1 MGIIFAILLEEL
13 SGPVGSRGERH
24 PDLGLGEDPSNGALI
39 AMALR
44 GSHLTGAGP

>member
-1 MGIIFAILLEEL
+1 MGIIFAILLEER
-13 SGPVGSRGERH
+13 SGPVGSRGERR
-24 PDLGLGEDPSNGALI
+24 PTSASRRNLSDGALI